1 MNDEVSARYRSLHRS
16 LGAVLRAFT
25 RLEVSGVEHV
35 PSDGGAVVCPRHENL
50 SDPFLVAAA
59 LPEQRPLQFL
69 AWDGVFGIP
78 VVGRWIKSLGV
89 VHTAKVQ
96 LGRASDTGSIRA
108 TMARLQEIVADGHL
122 VTVFPEGNI
131 NHWIGPGGIK
141 PFRAGAVRL
150 AARAGV
156 PILPV
161 GTSGTRWVIP
171 SFLNLH
177 DFGGPDFALWMPIAL
192 PAKVRIRFGPLF
204 VVDPRAAHHKR
215 VAEQET
221 ERLRAVIAGLSVELG
236 DRGAR
241 LLPSTTPSP
250 SSPPRASEDDPS

>member
-1 MNDEVSARYRSLHRS
+1 MNDDVSARYRSLHRS
-16 LGAVLRAFT
+16 LGAVVRAYT
-25 RLEVSGVEHV
+25 RLEVSGVEHI
-35 PSDGGAVVCPRHENL
+35 PQTGGAIVCPRHENL

-59 LPEQRPLQFL
+59 LPEARPLQFL
-69 AWDGVFGIP
+69 AWEGVFGIP

-96 LGRASDTGSIRA
+96 LGRANDVGNIRA
-108 TMARLQEIVADGHL
+108 TMIRLHEIVAGGHL
-122 VTVFPEGNI
+122 VTIFPEGNI

-141 PFRAGAVRL
+141 PFRSGAVRL

-177 DFGGPDFALWMPIAL
+177 DFGGPDFAVWIPIAL
-192 PAKVRIRFGPLF
+192 PMKVRVRFGPLF
-204 VVDPRAAHHKR
+204 VVDPRAAQHSQ

-221 ERLRAVIAGLSVELG
+221 ERLRAVVAGLSAELG
-236 DRGAR
+236 DHGAR
-241 LLPSTTPSP
+241 LLPTTTRPRSA
-250 SSPPRASEDDPS
+250 SSSESETRR